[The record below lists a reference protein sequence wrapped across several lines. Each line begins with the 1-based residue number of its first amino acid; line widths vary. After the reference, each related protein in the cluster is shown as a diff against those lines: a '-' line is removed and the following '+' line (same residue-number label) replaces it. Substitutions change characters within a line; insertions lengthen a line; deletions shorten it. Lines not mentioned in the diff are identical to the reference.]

1 MQLRSGKNVPFF
13 GKNIPKRTK
22 TSTNQREN
30 IETVPEKVPNP
41 VFSGQVNHG
50 NDMATEKRFESPI
63 IVKKARRISRRAL
76 DFGFENSPIK
86 RTIVP
91 EQEVTLPIFQSTMI
105 GDLVNDSESDD
116 SSLIRYSFSTKKI
129 PKGGIIPE
137 NGEFGQT
144 RSFEEELGLSAL
156 NDSDLEK
163 ISESENYHSETSNL
177 DLTP

>member
-22 TSTNQREN
+22 TSVKTYKNAEN
-30 IETVPEKVPNP
+30 LKEKVPSP
-41 VFSGQVNHG
+41 VFPDHRGTT
-50 NDMATEKRFESPI
+50 ATDSPMV
-63 IVKKARRISRRAL
+63 VKKVRRMSRRAL

-86 RTIVP
+86 RNFVP
-91 EQEVTLPIFQSTMI
+91 DQDVTQPIFQSTMI
-105 GDLVNDSESDD
+105 DLNDSESD
-116 SSLIRYSFSTKKI
+116 SSLQSSIRYSFCTKKI
-129 PKGGIIPE
+129 PKGGVIPE

>member
-1 MQLRSGKNVPFF
+1 MKLRSGKNVPFF

-22 TSTNQREN
+22 SKITEN
-30 IETVPEKVPNP
+30 IAEKVPSP
-41 VFSGQVNHG
+41 VFPDGFGHE
-50 NDMATEKRFESPI
+50 DKRLENQMI
-63 IVKKARRISRRAL
+63 KKARRISRRAL
-76 DFGFENSPIK
+76 DFGFETKSYSPIK
-86 RTIVP
+86 RRDFVLD
-91 EQEVTLPIFQSTMI
+91 EDVTQNIPIFQSTMI
-105 GDLVNDSESDD
+105 DLNDSESD
-116 SSLIRYSFSTKKI
+116 SSSIRYSFCTKKI
-129 PKGGIIPE
+129 PKGGVIPE

>member
-1 MQLRSGKNVPFF
+1 MKLRSGKNVPFF

-22 TSTNQREN
+22 SKNTEN
-30 IETVPEKVPNP
+30 IAEKIPPP
-41 VFSGQVNHG
+41 VFSGEFGHE
-50 NDMATEKRFESPI
+50 EKRLENQM
-63 IVKKARRISRRAL
+63 VKKARRISRRAL
-76 DFGFENSPIK
+76 DFGFETKSYSPIK
-86 RTIVP
+86 RRDFVLD
-91 EQEVTLPIFQSTMI
+91 EDVTQNIPIFQSTMI
-105 GDLVNDSESDD
+105 DLNDSESD
-116 SSLIRYSFSTKKI
+116 SSSIRYSFCTKKI
-129 PKGGIIPE
+129 PKGGVIPE

>member
-1 MQLRSGKNVPFF
+1 MKLRSGKNVPFF

-22 TSTNQREN
+22 VCSKSTEHATQK
-30 IETVPEKVPNP
+30 ITVPPP
-41 VFSGQVNHG
+41 VFPGGFGHE
-50 NDMATEKRFESPI
+50 DTEKRLENQMVI
-63 IVKKARRISRRAL
+63 NKARRISRRAL
-76 DFGFENSPIK
+76 DFGFETKSYSPIK
-86 RTIVP
+86 RNFVP
-91 EQEVTLPIFQSTMI
+91 EQDVTQNLPIFQSTMI
-105 GDLVNDSESDD
+105 DLNDSESD
-116 SSLIRYSFSTKKI
+116 SSSIRYSFCTKKI
-129 PKGGIIPE
+129 PKGGVIPE

>member
-22 TSTNQREN
+22 TSTNQRQN
-30 IETVPEKVPNP
+30 IETVPEKVPIP
-41 VFSGQVNHG
+41 VFSDHLKHE
-50 NDMATEKRFESPI
+50 NDMATEKRFESPVN
-63 IVKKARRISRRAL
+63 VKKARRISRRAL

-105 GDLVNDSESDD
+105 GDLVNDSESD
-116 SSLIRYSFSTKKI
+116 SSSIRYSFSTKKI

>member
-1 MQLRSGKNVPFF
+1 MKLRSGKNVPFF

-22 TSTNQREN
+22 SKNTEN
-30 IETVPEKVPNP
+30 IAEKLPPP
-41 VFSGQVNHG
+41 VFPDEFGHE
-50 NDMATEKRFESPI
+50 EKRLENQM
-63 IVKKARRISRRAL
+63 VKKTRRISRRAL
-76 DFGFENSPIK
+76 DFGFETKSYSPIK
-86 RTIVP
+86 RRNFVP
-91 EQEVTLPIFQSTMI
+91 DEVVTQNLPIFQSTMI
-105 GDLVNDSESDD
+105 DLNDSESD
-116 SSLIRYSFSTKKI
+116 SSSIRYSFCTKKI
-129 PKGGIIPE
+129 PMGGVIPE

>member
-1 MQLRSGKNVPFF
+1 MKLRSGKNVPFF

-22 TSTNQREN
+22 TKNTEN
-30 IETVPEKVPNP
+30 VAEKVPVPPP
-41 VFSGQVNHG
+41 VFPDGHEC
-50 NDMATEKRFESPI
+50 TEKRLENQMGI
-63 IVKKARRISRRAL
+63 KKARRISRRAL
-76 DFGFENSPIK
+76 DFGFESKSYSPIK
-86 RTIVP
+86 RNFFP
-91 EQEVTLPIFQSTMI
+91 DHVTDDVTQNQIPIFQSTML
-105 GDLVNDSESDD
+105 DLNDSESE
-116 SSLIRYSFSTKKI
+116 SSSVQYSFCAKKI
-129 PKGGIIPE
+129 PKGGVIPE